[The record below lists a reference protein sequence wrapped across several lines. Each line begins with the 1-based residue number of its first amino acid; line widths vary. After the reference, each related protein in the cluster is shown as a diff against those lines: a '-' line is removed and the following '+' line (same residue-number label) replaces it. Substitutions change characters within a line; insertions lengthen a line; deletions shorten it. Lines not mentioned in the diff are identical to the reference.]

1 MEPVSRIAMMT
12 MPPFPSESSRQDPR
26 GERTPYGR
34 LAPNAADLLLDRRI
48 VLADKHLGGACAKKL
63 SAMLRM
69 LDAAGEDP
77 VAMHLC
83 TPDGDLGAAFA
94 VADTIAVLTCPVH
107 VLVSGQVGGAVLA
120 VLAAARRRNMT
131 PLATLRLTE
140 PRARFSGDAGEVA
153 AFEAEHRRSVDALYT
168 RLAEA
173 SGREV
178 DEIRRDARQGRLLTA
193 EEALAYGLVHD
204 IVSLAPPWR

>member
-1 MEPVSRIAMMT
+1 MMT
-12 MPPFPSESSRQDPR
+12 KPPFPSESSRQDPR
-26 GERTPYGR
+26 GERAPYGR
-34 LAPNAADLLLDRRI
+34 GAPNTADLLLDRRI
-48 VLADKHLGGACAKKL
+48 VLAAGYLDGACATEF
-63 SAMLRM
+63 SARLMM
-69 LDAAGEDP
+69 LDAAGKDP
-77 VAMHLC
+77 VAIHLC
-83 TPDGDLGAAFA
+83 TPDGDLEAAFA
-94 VADTIAVLTCPVH
+94 VADTIGVLTCPVH

-168 RLAEA
+168 RLAEV

-204 IVSLAPPWR
+204 IVSSAPPWR